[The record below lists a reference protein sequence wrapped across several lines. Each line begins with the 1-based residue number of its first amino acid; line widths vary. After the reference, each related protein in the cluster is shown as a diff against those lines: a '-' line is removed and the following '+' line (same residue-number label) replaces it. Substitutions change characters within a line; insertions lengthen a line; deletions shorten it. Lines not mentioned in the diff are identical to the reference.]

1 MSEMDVIFTSW
12 RIRSIYCWSI
22 MQKYTLN
29 YSIYTIYTINQKFYP
44 CFAFCIH
51 ILNSLKYTYI
61 DSLAVTRINPSS
73 FNLNVAWSVIP
84 SLFNLYLIVEKNDYS
99 GFSCGDP
106 GGRKKRF
113 ILASLIAWAILSS
126 LLILL
131 LSSS

>member
-1 MSEMDVIFTSW
+1 
-12 RIRSIYCWSI
+12 

-73 FNLNVAWSVIP
+73 FNLNVA
-84 SLFNLYLIVEKNDYS
+84 
-99 GFSCGDP
+99 
-106 GGRKKRF
+106 
-113 ILASLIAWAILSS
+113 
-126 LLILL
+126 
-131 LSSS
+131 